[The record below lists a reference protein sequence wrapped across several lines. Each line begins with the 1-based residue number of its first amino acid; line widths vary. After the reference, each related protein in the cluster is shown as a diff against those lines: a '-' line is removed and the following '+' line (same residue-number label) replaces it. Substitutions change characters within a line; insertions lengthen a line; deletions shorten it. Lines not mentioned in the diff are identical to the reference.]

1 MKKTLRLISI
11 PLGIVACYLLLSS
24 FQLERGG
31 TQDLYRVIGG
41 ILVTIS
47 SLLFSLSNKQS

>member
-1 MKKTLRLISI
+1 MKKMLRLISI

-41 ILVTIS
+41 MLVTIS

>member
-1 MKKTLRLISI
+1 MKKKPRLISI
-11 PLGIVACYLLLSS
+11 PLGIVAYYLLLSS
-24 FQLERGG
+24 FQLEQGG
-31 TQDLYRVIGG
+31 TQDLYRVIGE